1 MKNIFSKNTLLTMLL
16 VLIWGATWPINK
28 LAVAYT
34 PPFFY
39 AGIRTFIGG
48 LILAVV
54 IHKTFHK
61 LKFKENWLA
70 YTIAGFFNTFLFFG
84 LHTVG
89 LLYLPGGLFSVLV
102 YIQPI
107 LLGVFAWLVFGENFT
122 GIKLFGL
129 LLGFAGIFMASLD
142 GITTHISIIGVSL
155 ALLTGISWTFG
166 VIYVKKVSEK
176 VDPFWIVVMQNIIGG
191 FALLVLALIFESWN
205 DIVWNIPLSVGMMYG
220 IIFGVSIA
228 YLIYYSLINAG
239 EASKVG
245 VATFLVPIISVLL
258 SVVFLNEPFTLEL
271 FIGMVL
277 VGLSILLVNL
287 DPKNYPI
294 KRRGLSRK

>member
-1 MKNIFSKNTLLTMLL
+1 
-16 VLIWGATWPINK
+16 
-28 LAVAYT
+28 
-34 PPFFY
+34 
-39 AGIRTFIGG
+39 
-48 LILAVV
+48 
-54 IHKTFHK
+54 
-61 LKFKENWLA
+61 
-70 YTIAGFFNTFLFFG
+70 
-84 LHTVG
+84 
-89 LLYLPGGLFSVLV
+89 
-102 YIQPI
+102 
-107 LLGVFAWLVFGENFT
+107 
-122 GIKLFGL
+122 
-129 LLGFAGIFMASLD
+129 MASLD

-191 FALLVLALIFESWN
+191 FALLVLALIFESCN

-245 VATFLVPIISVLL
+245 VVTFLVPIISVLL